1 MRILYVHVILEA
13 VLFRIY
19 GFLDLMEVKRALEAE
34 LQKCNSS
41 CKESLEK
48 YVANM
53 STNADFQQVS
63 DISSRDRYIISCIY
77 WVSKCH

>member
-1 MRILYVHVILEA
+1 MTEMRILSVHVILEA
-13 VLFRIY
+13 EC
-19 GFLDLMEVKRALEAE
+19 FLDLLKVKRALEAE

-53 STNADFQQVS
+53 STNADFQHVS
-63 DISSRDRYIISCIY
+63 DISSRNRYVISCI
-77 WVSKCH
+77 

>member
-13 VLFRIY
+13 ALFRIS
-19 GFLDLMEVKRALEAE
+19 GCFLDLSEVKRALEAE

-41 CKESLEK
+41 CKESLEN
-48 YVANM
+48 YIANM

-63 DISSRDRYIISCIY
+63 DISSRDR
-77 WVSKCH
+77 

>member
-1 MRILYVHVILEA
+1 MHVILEA
-13 VLFRIY
+13 GCV
-19 GFLDLMEVKRALEAE
+19 LDLLKVKGALEAE

-53 STNADFQQVS
+53 STNTDFQHVS
-63 DISSRDRYIISCIY
+63 DISPRDRYFYPMHVVCLKTSLK
-77 WVSKCH
+77 V